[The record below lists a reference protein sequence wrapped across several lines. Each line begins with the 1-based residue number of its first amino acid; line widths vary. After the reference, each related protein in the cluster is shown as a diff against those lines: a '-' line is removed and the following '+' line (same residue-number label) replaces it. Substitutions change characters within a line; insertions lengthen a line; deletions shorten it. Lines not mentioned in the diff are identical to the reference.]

1 MKDGMKSVAFWT
13 LLVLNASLLA
23 CFAFRMTKPNI
34 ATAQVGGGRLGDY
47 IMIPGSVTGGV
58 NDVVY
63 VLDQT
68 SHQLSAMSYDDSSHT
83 VITMKPPRDLDRDF
97 DSGNGRRR

>member
-1 MKDGMKSVAFWT
+1 MKTVAFWT
-13 LLVLNASLLA
+13 LIALNAVLLA
-23 CFAFRMTKPNI
+23 TFVSRMSKPNI
-34 ATAQVGGGRLGDY
+34 AAAQVGGGRLGDY

-68 SHQLSAMSYDDSSHT
+68 SHQLSAMSYDDSTHS
-83 VITMKPPRDLDRDF
+83 VGYMKPPRDLDRDF
-97 DSGNGRRR
+97 DTGNARGGRR